1 MRARRSEYLCLY
13 SVEDVHA
20 GPGGGALEICSEF
33 GLSEVQK
40 GPKIFPPP
48 AGASGGACGGPVS
61 SSKNHIAPSRPRT
74 ASGPAARD
82 KTFKK
87 SQNPP
92 WLALTVAGAGGKK
105 KQTTE
110 VQYAAGQKWGLDPDI
125 DHDTRVVCEGT

>member
-1 MRARRSEYLCLY
+1 MRARAAVRSRFAVSLASLR
-13 SVEDVHA
+13 SKKAQKFSRLRRGPPAAPAA
-20 GPGGGALEICSEF
+20 GPSHL
-33 GLSEVQK
+33 QK
-40 GPKIFPPP
+40 TI
-48 AGASGGACGGPVS
+48 
-61 SSKNHIAPSRPRT
+61 SRPRT

-92 WLALTVAGAGGKK
+92 WLALTVAGAPPRRGAMAGGKK